1 MEKLKD
7 LKKYVNDNNI
17 NGYLRYG
24 LDCENLKKYIDMK
37 EYEEEKNWTRIN
49 LEDYIDD
56 KIAQYNYI
64 LALENEDIKY
74 MIDLIAGCEF
84 DIEINKNG
92 KLDLIDL
99 QGAYL
104 GNTESYENFDTIASA
119 LNRLSGSYLYDYY
132 GIE

>member
-84 DIEINKNG
+84 DIEINENG

-99 QGAYL
+99 QEAYL
-104 GNTESYENFDTIASA
+104 GGDYENFDTIASA
-119 LNRLSGSYLYDYY
+119 LDRLSGSYLYDYY